1 MIVPLTC
8 RGRTSNNDNSSLRV
22 ADEEE
27 SEFTGVPIVNDDEL
41 AEVVVEH
48 LEQVPTHPWRMESP
62 SENLTNSLIT

>member
-8 RGRTSNNDNSSLRV
+8 RGRMSNSDNSSMRV
-22 ADEEE
+22 AEEE

-48 LEQVPTHPWRMESP
+48 LELVPTHPWRMESP
-62 SENLTNSLIT
+62 SENFTNSLIT

>member
-1 MIVPLTC
+1 MIVPLTD
-8 RGRTSNNDNSSLRV
+8 RGRMFNSDNSSMRV
-22 ADEEE
+22 AEEE

-48 LEQVPTHPWRMESP
+48 LELVPTHPWRMESS